1 MGRIA
6 AKNKLQ
12 HPMQR
17 KNCQGILSHIGG
29 IWRKI
34 FSRARMLEWA
44 APVSHMR

>member
-1 MGRIA
+1 MGRNT

-12 HPMQR
+12 HPMQW
-17 KNCQGILSHIGG
+17 KNFQGILSHIVG

-34 FSRARMLEWA
+34 FSRPRMLEWA